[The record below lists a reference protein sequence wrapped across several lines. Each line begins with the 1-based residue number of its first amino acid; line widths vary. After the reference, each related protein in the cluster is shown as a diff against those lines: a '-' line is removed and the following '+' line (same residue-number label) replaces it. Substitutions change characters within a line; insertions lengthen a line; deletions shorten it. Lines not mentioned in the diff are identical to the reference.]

1 MKAEWPSQSNP
12 QVLIIGVGNAYRRDA
27 AVGLT
32 VAQRLRQELPDDVTI
47 REASGDGAALIE
59 LWNEADAVILIDAV
73 QSGAAPGTV
82 HRFEACKQSIPA
94 ACFRSSTPAFSV
106 AEAIELARVLQQLPA
121 WLVVYGIEGKNFTA
135 GVSLS
140 PEVDKAVGELVERV
154 RHEVALL
161 CSTPGERRA

>member
-94 ACFRSSTPAFSV
+94 ACFRSSTHAFSV

-161 CSTPGERRA
+161 CSTQGERRA